1 MKNGDIFLIEQDVIN
16 EIKKICDHRHWS
28 LYRLAKESG
37 LPYSSLNNIFS
48 RGTCPSIPTLSL
60 ICHGFGITLSEFF
73 DQINREDSGREKE
86 HPRSVDYR
94 IQLSED
100 EEDVIYMY
108 RTLSKSDR
116 KLLEAYLKGLCKK
129 L

>member
-1 MKNGDIFLIEQDVIN
+1 MIEQDVIN
-16 EIKKICDHRHWS
+16 EIREICDHRHWS
-28 LYRLAKESG
+28 LYKLAKESG

-60 ICHGFGITLSEFF
+60 ICHGFGVTLSEFF
-73 DQINREDSGREKE
+73 EQIDRRESGSEKK
-86 HPRSVDYR
+86 HPRSVDQQ

-100 EEDVIYMY
+100 EEDVVYMY
-108 RTLSKSDR
+108 RTLSKSDK
-116 KLLEAYLKGLCKK
+116 KLLTAYLKGLCKK